1 MAAVNICCEF
11 NPLIYMYQLIHS
23 LKCVLN
29 FTIEKAEVL
38 AVGMVMVVVL
48 EKMTIFLSPVWHLHF
63 GPRGVFLEAF
73 LEFSVGDSFFTNLFL
88 RKYLCTS

>member
-38 AVGMVMVVVL
+38 GCRNGNGGGIG
-48 EKMTIFLSPVWHLHF
+48 KNDHIFEPCVAPTFWSTGCIFRSLP
-63 GPRGVFLEAF
+63 GV
-73 LEFSVGDSFFTNLFL
+73 
-88 RKYLCTS
+88 